1 MARVVNCWLEAADE
15 ALDAP
20 LETAGAELL
29 LEEDELEPDSPPMP
43 FTAAQVPVNDPESLL
58 IVYLFVT
65 SAAGPGLGN
74 WTSFPSTVVQ
84 PLSRLATKRSGRL
97 E

>member
-1 MARVVNCWLEAADE
+1 MDVARVVGCWLETADE

-20 LETAGAELL
+20 LDAPLEAAGAELL

-43 FTAAQVPVNDPESLL
+43 FTAAQVPVNDPESS
-58 IVYLFVT
+58 VTEYLFVT

-74 WTSFPSTVVQ
+74 
-84 PLSRLATKRSGRL
+84 
-97 E
+97 